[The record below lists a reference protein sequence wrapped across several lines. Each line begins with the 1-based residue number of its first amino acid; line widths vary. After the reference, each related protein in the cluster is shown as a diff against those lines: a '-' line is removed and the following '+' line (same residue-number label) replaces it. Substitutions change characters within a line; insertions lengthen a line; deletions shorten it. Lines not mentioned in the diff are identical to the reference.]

1 MGLKVLV
8 EDQEQIPE
16 GFGDYYK
23 ETDQG
28 FVLDVD
34 GVDSHPDVQNLR
46 TAYQREK
53 EKRQRVAQ
61 ERDQLKPRAEM
72 IPEDVEQDTVQQVL
86 DRLRQGEDPFQQQK
100 DGPDPAKIKEQV
112 EQQWRKEVEQRDAKL
127 SERDQQIRQMV
138 IDQHLSQALSKAK
151 VTNPAYQKAAK
162 KLLADQIQVAEGDDG
177 SLQATVETDMGPLTV
192 EQYVQQWTA
201 GDEGAA
207 FADGNQGSGARGA
220 QGSGPRG
227 RQQISRGQFE
237 ELDAAAKQEFIRNGG
252 QVTD

>member
-1 MGLKVLV
+1 MTIPVVV
-8 EDQEQIPE
+8 EDREQLPE
-16 GFGDYYK
+16 GREDLYV
-23 ETDQG
+23 ETDSG
-28 FVLDVD
+28 FVLDVE
-34 GVDSHPDVQNLR
+34 GVDSHPDVANLR

-53 EKRQRVAQ
+53 EKRQEVARK
-61 ERDQLKPRAEM
+61 RDELKARADL
-72 IPEDVEQDTVQQVL
+72 IPEDVEQETLTQVL

-177 SLQATVETDMGPLTV
+177 LQATVETDMGPLTV

-201 GDEGAA
+201 GDEGSA
-207 FADGNQGSGARGA
+207 FVDQSVGSGARGA
-220 QGSGPRG
+220 QSSGKG
-227 RQQISRGQFE
+227 RKQLSRSQFE
-237 ELDAAAKQEFIRNGG
+237 ELGAGQRQEFIRNGG
-252 QVTD
+252 EITD